1 MEICQVL
8 RHVKGLI
15 KSALQ
20 VFDDV
25 CTELA
30 MAIMQFFQGKP
41 PEDQVFRC
49 MKALNK
55 FCTIAHR
62 DVPQLVKMIG
72 PDPAKFSGMSPRI
85 DELIG
90 AISAR
95 LATVPMF

>member
-1 MEICQVL
+1 MHNLATKE
-8 RHVKGLI
+8 VK
-15 KSALQ
+15 AA

-25 CTELA
+25 CSELA
-30 MAIMQFFQGKP
+30 MAILQFFQGKP
-41 PEDQVFRC
+41 PEEQVFRC

-72 PDPAKFSGMSPRI
+72 PEPSKFSGMSARI
-85 DELIG
+85 DTFIESLN
-90 AISAR
+90 AR